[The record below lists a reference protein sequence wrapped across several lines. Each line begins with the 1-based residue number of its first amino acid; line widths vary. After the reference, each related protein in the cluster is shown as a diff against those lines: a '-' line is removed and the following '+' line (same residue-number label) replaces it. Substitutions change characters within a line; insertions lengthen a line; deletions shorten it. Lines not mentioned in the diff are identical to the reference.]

1 MIDQKIIDK
10 IRELNE
16 IKNNIKI
23 SDNKDSLGISE
34 NAIKSIEII
43 DKIITLEPDKKIREL
58 IYNYVNFLD
67 QEKYVLC
74 DKILNDINLLK
85 NK

>member
-1 MIDQKIIDK
+1 MIDQNIINK

-16 IKNNIKI
+16 IKKNIKTN
-23 SDNKDSLGISE
+23 DNTDSLGVSE
-34 NAIKSIEII
+34 NAIKSLQII
-43 DKIITLEPDKKIREL
+43 DSIMTLEPDKKIREL

-67 QEKYVLC
+67 EEKYLIC
-74 DKILNDINLLK
+74 DKILNEIKILK